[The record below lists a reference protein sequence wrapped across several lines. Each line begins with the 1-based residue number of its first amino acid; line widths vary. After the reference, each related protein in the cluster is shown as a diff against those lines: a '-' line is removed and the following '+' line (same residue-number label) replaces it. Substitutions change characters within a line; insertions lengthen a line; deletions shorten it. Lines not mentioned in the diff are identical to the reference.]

1 MKSALALAAA
11 FIQGLA
17 SVAFAASPAPLTTLR
32 AIHAITNAQA
42 SQQPAVD
49 FEATV
54 TYVCTYQ
61 NVLFVQDGEAAV
73 FVRPLS
79 DLGLVAG
86 DRIRVEGA
94 MQPSFHPIVIPSKI
108 TFLHH
113 GDLPPAVPAS
123 FSQLIRGERDSQ
135 MVTIQ
140 GIVRAA
146 DFVASGAPKG
156 HSVRLEVVTEGG
168 SFEVDFDEVEPIDLG
183 SLLDA
188 NVEVS
193 GITAGK
199 FDDKMQQTGIII
211 YLPLIQNIKILSRA
225 GISPWSLPLTTMD
238 RILDSYHVN
247 NLTARIRVHGT
258 VTFYQP
264 GVAVVLQ
271 DGSRS
276 LWIATHTQ
284 EPLQIGD
291 EADATGF
298 AEAHDRFLT
307 LVDGEIQD
315 RHIRAPISPPQ
326 LNWHQLAF
334 WSSNSPDGH
343 QYDLVSTEGLVE
355 TEVRESTQDEYVL
368 SVGGQLFTAT
378 YRHPPSPT
386 PLPPMKMVP
395 LGSRVRVT
403 GICLIVDSNPFNP
416 GQEVPF
422 EVLLRSFDDI
432 TVASQ
437 PPLLNVRNLIVAAIL
452 LLLAMV
458 AATAWGWTLKIKVHK
473 QTAALAKRIEAEAA
487 SERHTAQLEQRRS
500 RILEEINGTSP
511 LATILEEIAAMT
523 SFRLAG
529 APCWC
534 ELAGGATLG
543 NRPPLPHTVRLVQ
556 EEISGRSGAPLG
568 VYFAALDTWT
578 PPADSETEA
587 LQVGA
592 RAAALAIETRKLY
605 ADLTHRSEFDLLTDV
620 HNRFSLDRQLDAQ
633 IFEARQK
640 KSVFG
645 LIYIDLDKF
654 KQINDRY
661 GHRIGDLYLQEA
673 ALRMK
678 RQLRG
683 GDMLARLGGDEFAA
697 LLTTVR
703 GRADIDEIAHRLERC
718 FDAPF
723 LLEGYELHGSASVG
737 LALFPDNGY
746 TRDSLLSA
754 ADASMYEIKN
764 SRRKTETMSELQ
776 SEPVTEADRR

>member
-1 MKSALALAAA
+1 MALAAA
-11 FIQGLA
+11 LIQGLA
-17 SVAFAASPAPLTTLR
+17 SVAFAASSAPLTTLR
-32 AIHAITNAQA
+32 AIHAVTNAQA
-42 SQQPAVD
+42 SQQPAVS
-49 FEATV
+49 FEATI
-54 TYVCTYQ
+54 TYMRSYQ
-61 NVLFVQDGEAAV
+61 SVMFVQEGDTAI
-73 FVRPLS
+73 FIRPVPNLDLS
-79 DLGLVAG
+79 AG
-86 DRIRVEGA
+86 DRIHVEGT
-94 MQPSFHPIVIPSKI
+94 MRPSFHPIVIPSKI
-108 TFLHH
+108 VFLRH
-113 GDLPPAVPAS
+113 GDLPHAVPAN
-123 FSQLIRGERDSQ
+123 FDQLIRGERDSQ

-140 GIVRAA
+140 GIIRAA
-146 DFVASGAPKG
+146 DFVASGAPRG
-156 HSVRLEVVTEGG
+156 RSVRLQVVTEGG
-168 SFEVDFDEVEPIDLG
+168 HFETDVDTEDPINLQD
-183 SLLDA
+183 LLDSK
-188 NVEVS
+188 VEITGV
-193 GITAGK
+193 TAGI
-199 FDDKMQQTGIII
+199 FDDKMQQTGILL
-211 YLPLIQNIKILSRA
+211 YLPSLQGLKILSRA
-225 GISPWSLPLTTMD
+225 SLSPWSLPVTTMD
-238 RILDSYHVN
+238 RVLVSYHVD

-258 VTFYQP
+258 ITYYQP
-264 GVAVVLQ
+264 GVAVVIE
-271 DGSRS
+271 DGPTS
-276 LWIATHTQ
+276 LWISTHTQ
-284 EPLQIGD
+284 EPLEVGD
-291 EADATGF
+291 VADATGF
-298 AEAHDRFLT
+298 ADANDRFLSLT
-307 LVDGEIQD
+307 DGEIED

-326 LNWHQLAF
+326 LSRHQLAY

-343 QYDLVSTEGLVE
+343 QYDLVATEGLVE
-355 TEVRESTQDEYVL
+355 TEVRESNQDEYVL
-368 SVGGQLFTAT
+368 SVDGQLFTAI
-378 YRHPPSPT
+378 YRHPPAPA
-386 PLPPMKMVP
+386 PLPPMKQVP
-395 LGSRVRVT
+395 LGSKVRVT
-403 GICLIVDSNPFNP
+403 GICLIVDSNPFSP

-422 EVLLRSFDDI
+422 EILLRSFDDI
-432 TVASQ
+432 AVASQ

-458 AATAWGWTLKIKVHK
+458 TATAWGWTLRIKVHK

-487 SERHTAQLEQRRS
+487 IERNTAQLEQRRS

-543 NRPPLPHTVRLVQ
+543 KRPPQLLLLRLVQ
-556 EEISGRSGAPLG
+556 EEIPGRSGAPLG
-568 VYFAALDTWT
+568 VYFAALDAQT
-578 PPADSETEA
+578 PPTDSETEA

-592 RAAALAIETRKLY
+592 RAAALAIETRRLY

-645 LIYIDLDKF
+645 LIYIDLDRF

-723 LLEGYELHGSASVG
+723 LLDGYELHGSASVG
-737 LALFPDNGY
+737 IALFPDNGY

-754 ADASMYEIKN
+754 ADASMYGIKN
-764 SRRKTETMSELQ
+764 SRRKTGTMPELQ
-776 SEPVTEADRR
+776 PEPASEMNRR